1 MQNNLSPLSPLQ
13 QLLQVISLLLVLFG
27 FVIIG
32 SVVFMQSVQL
42 LLGKSFTNTAL
53 LFELLKSDANG
64 HFYLLIAQMLTA
76 VTSFIL
82 LPFLYLKYVQP
93 ALLDHIILA
102 LKSQPKWLLW
112 VVLISIFSFPLI
124 GFLAQLNKELLQ
136 LPPQFAG
143 LTAWMQKS
151 ETEAK
156 LLTALMVYFQ
166 SPLDFMLAILV
177 IAVLP
182 AVGEELLFR
191 GIVQQ
196 QLSIIFNRPHLA
208 IWVAGF
214 LFSFIHFQFF
224 GFIPRLFLGVLFGY
238 IYYWSGNLWLPIL
251 MHFINNCATLLIVNW
266 QRHQGTIDPLET
278 EVTLPLVPII
288 LVAIVFGGLIWNLK
302 QKINSTTLAES
313 GANEEP

>member
-1 MQNNLSPLSPLQ
+1 MQNNLSTLSPLQ
-13 QLLQVISLLLVLFG
+13 QLLQVISLLMVLFG

-42 LLGKSFTNTAL
+42 LLGKSFTNTHL
-53 LFELLKSDANG
+53 LFELLKLDTNG
-64 HFYLLIAQMLTA
+64 HLYLLIAQMLTA
-76 VTSFIL
+76 LTSFIL

-93 ALLDHIILA
+93 ELLHRISRSL
-102 LKSQPKWLLW
+102 QHRPRWLPW
-112 VVLISIFSFPLI
+112 VIMISIFSFPLV
-124 GFLAQLNKELLQ
+124 GFLAQFNKEILQ
-136 LPPQFAG
+136 LSPQFAK

-151 ETEAK
+151 ENEAK
-156 LLTALMVYFQ
+156 QLTELMVYFQ
-166 SPLDFMLAILV
+166 SPADFILALLV

-196 QLSIIFNRPHLA
+196 QLTIIFNRPHLA
-208 IWVAGF
+208 IWAAGF

-238 IYYWSGNLWLPIL
+238 IYYWTGNLWLPIL

-266 QRHQGTIDPLET
+266 QRHQGTIDPLESD
-278 EVTLPLVPII
+278 VTLPLVPI
-288 LVAIVFGGLIWNLK
+288 LLLSVVFGWLIWNLK
-302 QKINSTTLAES
+302 QKIGSTALAD
-313 GANEEP
+313 